1 MRCASYT
8 VATQSCAAGEFGSVA
23 NALRAASSAFGTWL
37 FWRRSLPSRACSP
50 ALTMV
55 LSRCAIASP
64 SAAGVPGL
72 PLDTG
77 NSAAKPEPPMSRTRM
92 VATSPTPARSSV
104 PVVYALTLRK
114 RASSCACDSS
124 SSTSHAKS
132 DAFSASHSFVFGI
145 TTTLYLAMLASRSRA
160 ASMTAMLTPESAG
173 VFTLSGNSNSFS
185 VGCWMASCAGAAPAT
200 ATTNPATS
208 RRILTRGVLS
218 RCGLVPQWAKRD
230 SNPRPPACKAGA
242 LNQLS
247 YSPVAP
253 RGLKGE
259 AYREEN
265 AVTQDEQNRRCGRR
279 PAGQQPVAA
288 GERHEGRGEEQPVL
302 GSEVQAR
309 ARQTLV
315 GHSRTVY
322 PAIPSSSSSWA
333 PPVLLR
339 HRPALVQQRP
349 ARPVPATAQPDEP
362 HEHQPHP
369 RPEHPRRPRPRQPAV
384 AARDVALPP
393 RLEVAFGHV
402 IGGAQRRVERR
413 LTRQIVDQR
422 PEPALTAPPI
432 EQHPGGRRQR

>member
-1 MRCASYT
+1 
-8 VATQSCAAGEFGSVA
+8 
-23 NALRAASSAFGTWL
+23 
-37 FWRRSLPSRACSP
+37 
-50 ALTMV
+50 
-55 LSRCAIASP
+55 
-64 SAAGVPGL
+64 
-72 PLDTG
+72 
-77 NSAAKPEPPMSRTRM
+77 MSRTRM

-218 RCGLVPQWAKRD
+218 RRGLVPQWAKRD

-253 RGLKGE
+253 PLKGE

-265 AVTQDEQNRRCGRR
+265 AVAENQQNRRGGGR
-279 PAGQQPVAA
+279 PASQQHVPDR
-288 GERHEGRGEEQPVL
+288 ERHHRGREQQPVL
-302 GSEVQAR
+302 G
-309 ARQTLV
+309 
-315 GHSRTVY
+315 
-322 PAIPSSSSSWA
+322 
-333 PPVLLR
+333 
-339 HRPALVQQRP
+339 
-349 ARPVPATAQPDEP
+349 
-362 HEHQPHP
+362 
-369 RPEHPRRPRPRQPAV
+369 PE
-384 AARDVALPP
+384 
-393 RLEVAFGHV
+393 
-402 IGGAQRRVERR
+402 
-413 LTRQIVDQR
+413 T
-422 PEPALTAPPI
+422 
-432 EQHPGGRRQR
+432 

>member
-1 MRCASYT
+1 
-8 VATQSCAAGEFGSVA
+8 
-23 NALRAASSAFGTWL
+23 
-37 FWRRSLPSRACSP
+37 
-50 ALTMV
+50 
-55 LSRCAIASP
+55 
-64 SAAGVPGL
+64 
-72 PLDTG
+72 
-77 NSAAKPEPPMSRTRM
+77 MSRTRM

-132 DAFSASHSFVFGI
+132 DAFSASYSFVFGI
-145 TTTLYLAMLASRSRA
+145 TTTLYLAMLASRSPA

-288 GERHEGRGEEQPVL
+288 GERHEGGGEEQPVL

-349 ARPVPATAQPDEP
+349 ARPVPAAAQPDEP
-362 HEHQPHP
+362 VPF
-369 RPEHPRRPRPRQPAV
+369 
-384 AARDVALPP
+384 AARDGGVPLLEPQRQHPTDAPPQGEMGELVAQGGGQAVRWTRGQQHHGSRLRERRSFAPAGEAPP
-393 RLEVAFGHV
+393 RDG
-402 IGGAQRRVERR
+402 VERGSRGREDQANRPVRERADAGERRRAIGRFGERHGQR
-413 LTRQIVDQR
+413 LLGRPGHRRHATDGQR
-422 PEPALTAPPI
+422 
-432 EQHPGGRRQR
+432 GGSETLREENDER

>member
-1 MRCASYT
+1 
-8 VATQSCAAGEFGSVA
+8 
-23 NALRAASSAFGTWL
+23 
-37 FWRRSLPSRACSP
+37 
-50 ALTMV
+50 
-55 LSRCAIASP
+55 
-64 SAAGVPGL
+64 
-72 PLDTG
+72 
-77 NSAAKPEPPMSRTRM
+77 MSRTRM
-92 VATSPTPARSSV
+92 VATSPPPARSSV

-132 DAFSASHSFVFGI
+132 DAFRASHSFVFGI
-145 TTTLYLAMLASRSRA
+145 TPTLYFAMLPSRSRA

-265 AVTQDEQNRRCGRR
+265 AVAQDEQNRRCGRR

-288 GERHEGRGEEQPVL
+288 GERHEGGGEEQPVL

-315 GHSRTVY
+315 GHKPHSLPGNSKLVKQLGPPR
-322 PAIPSSSSSWA
+322 PAPTPSSPRPAAASARGTPTRTSRPAQRPSGASARRAGPIRRTRRGRTPPRTAAAASDGRATAGRDGRARGAGRRPGGQVDPWTATPRFPPPGTPLLRSSW
-333 PPVLLR
+333 
-339 HRPALVQQRP
+339 
-349 ARPVPATAQPDEP
+349 
-362 HEHQPHP
+362 
-369 RPEHPRRPRPRQPAV
+369 
-384 AARDVALPP
+384 
-393 RLEVAFGHV
+393 
-402 IGGAQRRVERR
+402 GGA
-413 LTRQIVDQR
+413 
-422 PEPALTAPPI
+422 PA
-432 EQHPGGRRQR
+432 

>member
-1 MRCASYT
+1 
-8 VATQSCAAGEFGSVA
+8 
-23 NALRAASSAFGTWL
+23 
-37 FWRRSLPSRACSP
+37 
-50 ALTMV
+50 
-55 LSRCAIASP
+55 
-64 SAAGVPGL
+64 
-72 PLDTG
+72 
-77 NSAAKPEPPMSRTRM
+77 MSRTRM

-288 GERHEGRGEEQPVL
+288 GERHEGGGEEQDRKSTRL
-302 GSEVQAR
+302 N
-309 ARQTLV
+309 
-315 GHSRTVY
+315 
-322 PAIPSSSSSWA
+322 SSHANISY
-333 PPVLLR
+333 
-339 HRPALVQQRP
+339 
-349 ARPVPATAQPDEP
+349 
-362 HEHQPHP
+362 
-369 RPEHPRRPRPRQPAV
+369 AV
-384 AARDVALPP
+384 FCLKKKKEKKKHHKLDHKRKNMTTT
-393 RLEVAFGHV
+393 
-402 IGGAQRRVERR
+402 ER
-413 LTRQIVDQR
+413 
-422 PEPALTAPPI
+422 
-432 EQHPGGRRQR
+432 

>member
-1 MRCASYT
+1 
-8 VATQSCAAGEFGSVA
+8 
-23 NALRAASSAFGTWL
+23 
-37 FWRRSLPSRACSP
+37 
-50 ALTMV
+50 
-55 LSRCAIASP
+55 
-64 SAAGVPGL
+64 
-72 PLDTG
+72 
-77 NSAAKPEPPMSRTRM
+77 MSRTRM
-92 VATSPTPARSSV
+92 VATSPPPARSSV

-145 TTTLYLAMLASRSRA
+145 TPTLYFAMLPSRSRA

-247 YSPVAP
+247 YSPIAP

-265 AVTQDEQNRRCGRR
+265 AVAQDEQNRRCGRR
-279 PAGQQPVAA
+279 AAGEQPVSAR
-288 GERHEGRGEEQPVL
+288 ERHEGGGEEQPVF
-302 GSEVQAR
+302 GSEVQTR

-315 GHSRTVY
+315 GHKPHSLPGNSKLVKQLGPPRPPPT
-322 PAIPSSSSSWA
+322 PSSPRPATPCAPGPGGGATGRATRALAPSPPRTPPPPPPTTASRSGARRRAASAPRTRLRSRDTWRAAPCRTSAHARDWRARGAGRRPGGQADPWTATPRFPPPGTQLLRSSW
-333 PPVLLR
+333 
-339 HRPALVQQRP
+339 
-349 ARPVPATAQPDEP
+349 
-362 HEHQPHP
+362 
-369 RPEHPRRPRPRQPAV
+369 
-384 AARDVALPP
+384 
-393 RLEVAFGHV
+393 
-402 IGGAQRRVERR
+402 GGVHA
-413 LTRQIVDQR
+413 
-422 PEPALTAPPI
+422 
-432 EQHPGGRRQR
+432 

>member
-1 MRCASYT
+1 
-8 VATQSCAAGEFGSVA
+8 
-23 NALRAASSAFGTWL
+23 
-37 FWRRSLPSRACSP
+37 
-50 ALTMV
+50 
-55 LSRCAIASP
+55 
-64 SAAGVPGL
+64 
-72 PLDTG
+72 
-77 NSAAKPEPPMSRTRM
+77 MSRTRM

-173 VFTLSGNSNSFS
+173 IFTLSGNSNSFS

-265 AVTQDEQNRRCGRR
+265 AVAQDEQNRRCGRR

-288 GERHEGRGEEQPVL
+288 GERHEGGGEEQPVL

-315 GHSRTVY
+315 GHKPHSLPGNSKLVKQLGPPGNGSTHYR
-322 PAIPSSSSSWA
+322 PPPSSSDTVQPSSSNA
-333 PPVLLR
+333 LR
-339 HRPALVQQRP
+339 
-349 ARPVPATAQPDEP
+349 ARS
-362 HEHQPHP
+362 
-369 RPEHPRRPRPRQPAV
+369 RRRPNRTSHTRASPA
-384 AARDVALPP
+384 AAPHTPP
-393 RLEVAFGHV
+393 
-402 IGGAQRRVERR
+402 
-413 LTRQIVDQR
+413 
-422 PEPALTAPPI
+422 AP
-432 EQHPGGRRQR
+432 